1 MKIAYILIILLV
13 AASTLGC
20 VGNKKAEPAT
30 SAPIAPVETSVS
42 PVVTIAPVETSVSPV
57 ATIVPGSEDPFGTDA
72 DVAAL
77 DSMLADSTL
86 DISLMDSI

>member
-1 MKIAYILIILLV
+1 MKLVYILIVLVV

-20 VGNKKAEPAT
+20 IGNKQSEPST
-30 SAPIAPVETSVS
+30 SVPVAPVETSVS
-42 PVVTIAPVETSVSPV
+42 PA
-57 ATIVPGSEDPFGTDA
+57 ATIVPGSEDPFGTDV

-77 DSMLADSTL
+77 DSMLADSTM

>member
-1 MKIAYILIILLV
+1 MKLIYILILLVV

-20 VGNKKAEPAT
+20 IGNKQSEPSTNVPA
-30 SAPIAPVETSVS
+30 SPVETSIS
-42 PVVTIAPVETSVSPV
+42 PA
-57 ATIVPGSEDPFGTDA
+57 ATIVPDSEDPFGTDT

-77 DSMLADSTL
+77 DSMLADSTM